1 MRYLQIF
8 LVLVMVLSL
17 ALLAALAPISFAD
30 ESKLTTDEAA
40 LFKRISKV
48 YPEFHYSDKVLR
60 HYRFYFE
67 TWTKVPFLVEHVFP
81 RDGLLFDRYIS
92 YSVTFEPYTSI
103 VSYSFD
109 AGTAHRGEGSIF
121 VTPLA
126 VIKIERGCGVTACI
140 TQILRNGK
148 PLLEEKG

>member
-8 LVLVMVLSL
+8 LALIIVLSL
-17 ALLAALAPISFAD
+17 TLLFALAPISFAN
-30 ESKLTTDEAA
+30 ESKLTAEEAA
-40 LFKRISKV
+40 ILKRISKV
-48 YPEFHYSDKVLR
+48 YPEFHYSEKVLR
-60 HYRFYFE
+60 HYRFYLE

-92 YSVTFEPYTSI
+92 YSVTFEPYTSL

-109 AGTAHRGEGSIF
+109 AGTAHRGEGTIF
-121 VTPLA
+121 VTPRA
-126 VIKIERGCGVTACI
+126 VIKIERSCGVTACI

-148 PLLEEKG
+148 QILEEEG